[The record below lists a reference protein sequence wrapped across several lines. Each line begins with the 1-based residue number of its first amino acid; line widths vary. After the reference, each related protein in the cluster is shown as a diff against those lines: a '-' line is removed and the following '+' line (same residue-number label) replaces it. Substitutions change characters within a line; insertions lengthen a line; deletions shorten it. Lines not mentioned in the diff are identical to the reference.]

1 MATVIDQLV
10 VKLSLD
16 DVEFLDGEKRVAA
29 SLGQTKK
36 KTENVGKN
44 IAADGKKGAEFF
56 GQLEKAALKFFA
68 VLTTGRGL
76 ADFTRTVIATGAAF
90 DRASK
95 NLDVGADTLS
105 RWAGAVRQSGGTTES
120 FLGTMQGLSQ
130 SLTELKLT
138 GNTGILPYL
147 QALGVSVSDTNGK
160 AKPLESIL
168 GDIGDKLNKLP
179 NRQDAFNIGR
189 NLGIDDGTINLLL
202 KGRTEVERLLASQKA
217 YSAADAESARKA
229 QERWGGV
236 QLRIERITQK
246 LVIDLIPA
254 FERLSNKMEELAN
267 TSVPVLRE
275 IFDWI
280 DKIDRITTKWTQ
292 GIDNLLPKFSNPT
305 LQKLFG
311 GYGGTAARVNPLTN
325 IAGGVASGGQ
335 KITEFIKSDAVS
347 KEDRGVIK
355 GWTERLLDVFGMK
368 PRNGSQQPPMTAPA
382 TTPGTGRTRAE
393 RNNNP
398 GNLNFAGQ
406 AGATLEEGSNAR
418 FAKFGSTGR
427 TRAERNN
434 NPGNLNF
441 AGQSGATLEDG
452 SNARFAKFGST
463 GRTRAERNNNP
474 GNLNF
479 AGQAGATLEER
490 SNARF
495 AKFGSTAE
503 GVSALAKQLQ
513 RYGERGLDTVSKI
526 INKYAP
532 SSENNT
538 QAYID
543 ALSKRLGVSGDQRLD
558 LSDSN
563 TLTGLIKGIARHE
576 AGSDYLSD
584 SDVMTGLSM
593 AGVKGGSGQQA
604 PNLSIGEVKVYTQ
617 ATDANGIARDMRGA
631 IIQQANT
638 GVR

>member
-16 DVEFLDGEKRVAA
+16 DVEFQKGEKRVAKG
-29 SLGQTKK
+29 LIDTKK
-36 KTENVGKN
+36 KTETVGKN

-76 ADFTRTVIATGAAF
+76 ADFTRTVIATGATF
-90 DRASK
+90 DRMSK
-95 NLDVGADTLS
+95 NLGTGADTLS
-105 RWAGAVRQSGGTTES
+105 RWAGAVRQSGGTTEG

-147 QALGVSVSDTNGK
+147 QALGVSVADTNGK
-160 AKPLESIL
+160 AKPLEQIL

-202 KGRTEVERLLASQKA
+202 KGRSEVEKLLASQKA

-229 QERWGGV
+229 QERWEGV

-254 FERLSNKMEELAN
+254 FERLSDKMEDLAN

-280 DKIDRITTKWTQ
+280 DKIDKITSKWTRS
-292 GIDNLLPKFSNPT
+292 IDDLLPKFSNPT

-311 GYGGTAARVNPLTN
+311 GYGGTAAKLNPLTN
-325 IAGGVASGGQ
+325 MVGGVAAGGQ
-335 KITEFIKSDAVS
+335 KLTEFVNSDAVS
-347 KEDRGVIK
+347 KEDRSTIK
-355 GWTERLLDVFGMK
+355 GWSEKLLGIFGLK
-368 PRNGSQQPPMTAPA
+368 PKNGAQSTASTPPA
-382 TTPGTGRTRAE
+382 GTGTTRAE

-398 GNLNFAGQ
+398 GNLNYAGQ
-406 AGATLEEGSNAR
+406 TGAV
-418 FAKFGSTGR
+418 
-427 TRAERNN
+427 
-434 NPGNLNF
+434 
-441 AGQSGATLEDG
+441 LEDG
-452 SNARFAKFGST
+452 
-463 GRTRAERNNNP
+463 
-474 GNLNF
+474 
-479 AGQAGATLEER
+479 

-513 RYGERGLDTVSKI
+513 RYGDRGLDTISKI

-558 LSDSN
+558 LSDST

-593 AGVKGGSGQQA
+593 AGVKGGGAQQA
-604 PNLSIGEVKVYTQ
+604 PNVSIGEVKVYTQ

>member
-68 VLTTGRGL
+68 VLTTRRGL
-76 ADFTRTVIATGAAF
+76 ADFTRTVISTGAAF

-95 NLDVGADTLS
+95 NLGVGADTLS

-138 GNTGILPYL
+138 GSTGILPYL
-147 QALGVSVSDTNGK
+147 QALGVSVADTNGK
-160 AKPLESIL
+160 AKPLEQIM
-168 GDIGDKLNKLP
+168 GDIGDKLNALP
-179 NRQDAFNIGR
+179 NRSDAFNIGR

-229 QERWGGV
+229 QERWEGV

-254 FERLSNKMEELAN
+254 FERLSDKMEELAN

-280 DKIDRITTKWTQ
+280 DKIDKITQKWTR

-311 GYGGTAARVNPLTN
+311 GYGGTAAKVNPLTSL
-325 IAGGVASGGQ
+325 AGGVAAGGQ
-335 KITEFIKSDAVS
+335 KITEFINSDAVS
-347 KEDRGVIK
+347 KDDRGVIK
-355 GWTERLLDVFGMK
+355 GWSEKFLGIFGLK
-368 PRNGSQQPPMTAPA
+368 PKNGVQQSPMSVNQ
-382 TTPGTGRTRAE
+382 GTGTTRAE

-398 GNLNFAGQ
+398 GNLEFRGQ
-406 AGATLEEGSNAR
+406 AGAV
-418 FAKFGSTGR
+418 
-427 TRAERNN
+427 
-434 NPGNLNF
+434 P
-441 AGQSGATLEDG
+441 EDG
-452 SNARFAKFGST
+452 SG
-463 GRTRAERNNNP
+463 
-474 GNLNF
+474 
-479 AGQAGATLEER
+479 
-490 SNARF
+490 RF

-503 GVSALAKQLQ
+503 GVSALAKQLN
-513 RYGERGLDTVSKI
+513 RYGERGLDTIKKI
-526 INKYAP
+526 INTYAP

-543 ALSKRLGVSGDQRLD
+543 ALSKRLGVSGDQKLD
-558 LSDSN
+558 LKDAG
-563 TLTGLIKGIARHE
+563 TLSGLIKGIARHE
-576 AGSDYLSD
+576 SGSDYLSD

-593 AGVKGGSGQQA
+593 AGVKGGGGQQA
-604 PNLSIGEVKVYTQ
+604 PNVSIGEVKVYTQ

>member
-1 MATVIDQLV
+1 MQVIDQLV

-16 DVEFLDGEKRVAA
+16 DVEFLDGEKRVAE

-56 GQLEKAALKFFA
+56 SQLEKAALKFFA

-95 NLDVGADTLS
+95 NLGVGADTLS

-147 QALGVSVSDTNGK
+147 QALGVSVADTNGK
-160 AKPLESIL
+160 AKPLEQIL
-168 GDIGDKLNKLP
+168 GDIGEKLNALP

-217 YSAADAESARKA
+217 YSSADAESARKA
-229 QERWGGV
+229 QERWEGV

-254 FERLSNKMEELAN
+254 FERLSDKMEELAN

-280 DKIDRITTKWTQ
+280 DKTDKITTKW
-292 GIDNLLPKFSNPT
+292 GKSLDDLLPKFSNPT

-311 GYGGTAARVNPLTN
+311 GYGGTAAKINPLTSITGN
-325 IAGGVASGGQ
+325 VAAGGQ
-335 KITEFIKSDAVS
+335 KLAEYINSDAVS
-347 KEDRGVIK
+347 KEDRSVIK
-355 GWTERLLDVFGMK
+355 GWTEKLLGVFGMK
-368 PRNGSQQPPMTAPA
+368 PKNSTQQVAQPA
-382 TTPGTGRTRAE
+382 TPGTGTTRAE

-406 AGATLEEGSNAR
+406 TGAV
-418 FAKFGSTGR
+418 
-427 TRAERNN
+427 
-434 NPGNLNF
+434 
-441 AGQSGATLEDG
+441 LEDG
-452 SNARFAKFGST
+452 
-463 GRTRAERNNNP
+463 
-474 GNLNF
+474 
-479 AGQAGATLEER
+479 

-503 GVSALAKQLQ
+503 GVSALARQLQ

-532 SSENNT
+532 SSENDT

-543 ALSKRLGVSGDQRLD
+543 ALAKRLGVSGDQKLD
-558 LSDSN
+558 LTDAN

-593 AGVKGGSGQQA
+593 AGVKGGGGQSA
-604 PNLSIGEVKVYTQ
+604 PNVSIGEVKVYTQ

>member
-1 MATVIDQLV
+1 MPTIIDQLV

-29 SLGQTKK
+29 SLNQTKK
-36 KTENVGKN
+36 KTEGVGKN

-76 ADFTRTVIATGAAF
+76 ADFTRTVIGTGAAL

-95 NLDVGADTLS
+95 NLGVGVETLS
-105 RWAGAVRQSGGTTES
+105 RWSGAVRQSGGTTEG

-147 QALGVSVSDTNGK
+147 QALGVSVADADGK
-160 AKPLESIL
+160 AKPLEQIL
-168 GDIGDKLNKLP
+168 GDIGDKLNALP

-217 YSAADAESARKA
+217 YSAADAETARKA
-229 QERWGGV
+229 QERWQGV
-236 QLRIERITQK
+236 QDRIEAVTKAI
-246 LVIDLIPA
+246 VIDLIPT
-254 FERLSNKMEELAN
+254 FERLTGKMEQLAN

-280 DKIDRITTKWTQ
+280 DKIDKITTKWTE
-292 GIDNLLPKFSNPT
+292 GIDKLLPKFSNPT

-311 GYGGTAARVNPLTN
+311 GYGGTAAKLNPLTN
-325 IAGGVASGGQ
+325 ITGGIAAGGQ
-335 KITEFIKSDAVS
+335 KITDYLKSDAVS

-355 GWTERLLDVFGMK
+355 GWTEKALGLFGLK
-368 PRNGSQQPPMTAPA
+368 PKNGAQQSPMVAPSSPPS
-382 TTPGTGRTRAE
+382 TPSAGSGSSRAE

-398 GNLNFAGQ
+398 GNLNFVGQ
-406 AGATLEEGSNAR
+406 AGATLE
-418 FAKFGSTGR
+418 
-427 TRAERNN
+427 
-434 NPGNLNF
+434 
-441 AGQSGATLEDG
+441 SGKG
-452 SNARFAKFGST
+452 
-463 GRTRAERNNNP
+463 
-474 GNLNF
+474 
-479 AGQAGATLEER
+479 
-490 SNARF
+490 ARF

-503 GVSALAKQLQ
+503 GVSALAKQLN
-513 RYGERGLDTVSKI
+513 RYGERGLDTIKKI
-526 INKYAP
+526 ITTYAP

-543 ALSKRLGVSGDQRLD
+543 ALSKRLGVSGDQKLD
-558 LSDSN
+558 LKDAG
-563 TLTGLIKGIARHE
+563 TLSGLIKGIAKHE
-576 AGSDYLSD
+576 SGSDYLSD

-593 AGVKGGSGQQA
+593 AGVKSGGAQQA
-604 PNLSIGEVKVYTQ
+604 PNVSIGEVKVYTQ

>member
-95 NLDVGADTLS
+95 NLGVGADTLS

-160 AKPLESIL
+160 ARPLEQIL

-179 NRQDAFNIGR
+179 NRSDAFNIGR

-202 KGRTEVERLLASQKA
+202 KGRSEVEKLLASQKA
-217 YSAADAESARKA
+217 YSNEDAESARKA
-229 QERWGGV
+229 QERWEGV

-254 FERLSNKMEELAN
+254 FERLSDKMEELAN

-280 DKIDRITTKWTQ
+280 DKIDKITTKWTK

-311 GYGGTAARVNPLTN
+311 GYGGTAAKLNPLTN
-325 IAGGVASGGQ
+325 ITGGIAAGGQ
-335 KITEFIKSDAVS
+335 KITDFINSDAVT

-355 GWTERLLDVFGMK
+355 GWTEKALGLFGLK
-368 PRNGSQQPPMTAPA
+368 PKNGEQSTASAPSPAPA
-382 TTPGTGRTRAE
+382 GSGNSRAE

-398 GNLNFAGQ
+398 GNLNFVGQ
-406 AGATLEEGSNAR
+406 AGATLEG
-418 FAKFGSTGR
+418 
-427 TRAERNN
+427 
-434 NPGNLNF
+434 GN
-441 AGQSGATLEDG
+441 
-452 SNARFAKFGST
+452 
-463 GRTRAERNNNP
+463 
-474 GNLNF
+474 
-479 AGQAGATLEER
+479 
-490 SNARF
+490 NARF

-503 GVSALAKQLQ
+503 GVSALAKQLG
-513 RYGERGLDTVSKI
+513 RYGDRGLDTIKKI
-526 INKYAP
+526 INTYAP

-538 QAYID
+538 QAYVD
-543 ALSKRLGVSGDQRLD
+543 ALSKRLGISGDQKLD
-558 LSDSN
+558 LKDAGTLSN
-563 TLTGLIKGIARHE
+563 LIKGISRHE
-576 AGSDYLSD
+576 SGSDYLSD
-584 SDVMTGLSM
+584 SDLMTGLSM
-593 AGVKGGSGQQA
+593 AGVKGGGAQQA
-604 PNLSIGEVKVYTQ
+604 PNVSIGEVKVYTQ

>member
-76 ADFTRTVIATGAAF
+76 ADFTRTVISTGAAF

-95 NLDVGADTLS
+95 NLGVGADTLS

-160 AKPLESIL
+160 AKPLENIL
-168 GDIGDKLNKLP
+168 GDIGEKLNALP

-202 KGRTEVERLLASQKA
+202 KGRSEVEKLLASQKA
-217 YSAADAESARKA
+217 YSAEDAESARKA
-229 QERWGGV
+229 QERWEGV

-254 FERLSNKMEELAN
+254 FERLSDKMEELAN

-280 DKIDRITTKWTQ
+280 DKIDKITTKWTK

-311 GYGGTAARVNPLTN
+311 GYGGTAAKLNPLTN
-325 IAGGVASGGQ
+325 ITGGIAAGGQ
-335 KITEFIKSDAVS
+335 KITDYINSDAVT

-355 GWTERLLDVFGMK
+355 GWTEKLLGVFGMK
-368 PRNGSQQPPMTAPA
+368 PKNGVQSTASASPSPSVA
-382 TTPGTGRTRAE
+382 GNTRAE

-398 GNLNFAGQ
+398 GNLNYAGQ
-406 AGATLEEGSNAR
+406 AGATLED
-418 FAKFGSTGR
+418 
-427 TRAERNN
+427 
-434 NPGNLNF
+434 GN
-441 AGQSGATLEDG
+441 
-452 SNARFAKFGST
+452 
-463 GRTRAERNNNP
+463 
-474 GNLNF
+474 
-479 AGQAGATLEER
+479 
-490 SNARF
+490 NARF

-503 GVSALAKQLQ
+503 GVSALTRQLQ

-543 ALSKRLGVSGDQRLD
+543 ALSKRLGVSGDQKLD
-558 LSDSN
+558 LSDPGTLSN
-563 TLTGLIKGIARHE
+563 LIKGISRHE
-576 AGSDYLSD
+576 SGKDYLSD
-584 SDVMTGLSM
+584 SDLMTGLSM
-593 AGVKGGSGQQA
+593 AGVKGGGAQQA
-604 PNLSIGEVKVYTQ
+604 PNMSIGEVKVYTQ
-617 ATDANGIARDMRGA
+617 ATDANGIARAMRGA

>member
-1 MATVIDQLV
+1 MQVIDQLV

-16 DVEFLDGEKRVAA
+16 DVEFQKGEKRVAA
-29 SLGQTKK
+29 GLNDTKK

-95 NLDVGADTLS
+95 NLGVGADTLS

-147 QALGVSVSDTNGK
+147 QALGVSVADTNGK
-160 AKPLESIL
+160 AKPLEKIL
-168 GDIGDKLNKLP
+168 GDIGEKLNALP

-217 YSAADAESARKA
+217 YSSADAESARKA
-229 QERWGGV
+229 QERWEGV

-254 FERLSNKMEELAN
+254 FERLSDKMEDLAN

-275 IFDWI
+275 IFDWMDKI
-280 DKIDRITTKWTQ
+280 DKITISWSKS
-292 GIDNLLPKFSNPT
+292 IDNLMPKFSNPT
-305 LQKLFG
+305 LQRIFG
-311 GYGGTAARVNPLTN
+311 GYGGTAARMNPLTSALGGAV
-325 IAGGVASGGQ
+325 AGGQKAADYIKSNASPEEVGAIRRASERVLGFFGLKPKAGGGAQPISSASGG
-335 KITEFIKSDAVS
+335 
-347 KEDRGVIK
+347 G
-355 GWTERLLDVFGMK
+355 
-368 PRNGSQQPPMTAPA
+368 N
-382 TTPGTGRTRAE
+382 TRAE

-398 GNLNFAGQ
+398 GNLNYAGQ
-406 AGATLEEGSNAR
+406 AGATLE
-418 FAKFGSTGR
+418 
-427 TRAERNN
+427 
-434 NPGNLNF
+434 
-441 AGQSGATLEDG
+441 DG
-452 SNARFAKFGST
+452 SG
-463 GRTRAERNNNP
+463 
-474 GNLNF
+474 
-479 AGQAGATLEER
+479 
-490 SNARF
+490 ARF

-503 GVSALAKQLQ
+503 GVSALARQLQ

-543 ALSKRLGVSGDQRLD
+543 ALSKRLGVTGDQKLD
-558 LSDSN
+558 LNDPGTLSN
-563 TLTGLIKGIARHE
+563 LIKGISRHE
-576 AGSDYLSD
+576 SGKDYLSD
-584 SDVMTGLSM
+584 GDVMTGLSM
-593 AGVKGGSGQQA
+593 AGVKGGGGQSA
-604 PNLSIGEVKVYTQ
+604 PNVSIGEVKVYTQ

>member
-1 MATVIDQLV
+1 MNVIDQLV

-16 DVEFLDGEKRVAA
+16 DVEFQKGEKRVAA
-29 SLGQTKK
+29 GLNDTKK

-76 ADFTRTVIATGAAF
+76 ADFTRTVIATGATF
-90 DRASK
+90 DRMSK
-95 NLDVGADTLS
+95 NLGTGADTLS

-147 QALGVSVSDTNGK
+147 QALGISVADTNGK
-160 AKPLESIL
+160 AKPLEQIL
-168 GDIGDKLNKLP
+168 GDIGEKLNALP

-217 YSAADAESARKA
+217 YSQADAEAARKA
-229 QERWGGV
+229 EERWQGV
-236 QLRIERITQK
+236 KDRIEGISKK
-246 LVIDLIPA
+246 LVINLIPA
-254 FERLSNKMEELAN
+254 FERLSDKMESVASV
-267 TSVPVLRE
+267 TVPVLST
-275 IFDWI
+275 IFVWLE
-280 DKIDRITTKWTQ
+280 KIDRMTGRWSEKLNDLI
-292 GIDNLLPKFSNPT
+292 PKFDNPT
-305 LQKLFG
+305 LQ
-311 GYGGTAARVNPLTN
+311 
-325 IAGGVASGGQ
+325 GVASTITGQ
-335 KITEFIKSDAVS
+335 ALRMTPVPIIAGFVDS
-347 KEDRGVIK
+347 KLDDEQRGNIERTKDKALAFFGNQAAKDRL
-355 GWTERLLDVFGMK
+355 EANRYGM
-368 PRNGSQQPPMTAPA
+368 PDQAASIPSSGA
-382 TTPGTGRTRAE
+382 GTTRAE

-398 GNLNFAGQ
+398 GNLNYAGQ
-406 AGATLEEGSNAR
+406 TGAVLEEG
-418 FAKFGSTGR
+418 
-427 TRAERNN
+427 
-434 NPGNLNF
+434 
-441 AGQSGATLEDG
+441 
-452 SNARFAKFGST
+452 
-463 GRTRAERNNNP
+463 
-474 GNLNF
+474 
-479 AGQAGATLEER
+479 

-503 GVSALAKQLQ
+503 GVSALAKQIQ

-532 SSENNT
+532 SSENDT
-538 QAYID
+538 KAYIE
-543 ALSKRLGVSGDQRLD
+543 ALSKRLGVSGDQKLD
-558 LSDSN
+558 LNDSS

-584 SDVMTGLSM
+584 SDLMTGLSM
-593 AGVKGGSGQQA
+593 AGVKGGGAQQA
-604 PNLSIGEVKVYTQ
+604 PNVSIGEVKVYTQ

>member
-16 DVEFLDGEKRVAA
+16 DVEFQKGEKRVAA
-29 SLGQTKK
+29 GLNDTKK

-95 NLDVGADTLS
+95 NLGVGADTLS

-160 AKPLESIL
+160 AKPLEQIL

-179 NRQDAFNIGR
+179 NRSDAFNIGR

-217 YSAADAESARKA
+217 YSAADAETARKA
-229 QERWGGV
+229 QERWEGV

-254 FERLSNKMEELAN
+254 FERLSDKMEELAN

-280 DKIDRITTKWTQ
+280 DKIDKITTKWTK

-311 GYGGTAARVNPLTN
+311 GYGGTAAKLNPLTN
-325 IAGGVASGGQ
+325 MVGGVAAGGQ
-335 KITEFIKSDAVS
+335 KLTEFVNSDAVT
-347 KEDRGVIK
+347 KEDRSTIK
-355 GWTERLLDVFGMK
+355 GWSEKLLGVFGLK
-368 PRNGSQQPPMTAPA
+368 PKNGAQSTASAPSS
-382 TTPGTGRTRAE
+382 GTGTTRAE

-398 GNLNFAGQ
+398 GNLNYAGQ
-406 AGATLEEGSNAR
+406 AGAV
-418 FAKFGSTGR
+418 
-427 TRAERNN
+427 
-434 NPGNLNF
+434 
-441 AGQSGATLEDG
+441 LEDG
-452 SNARFAKFGST
+452 
-463 GRTRAERNNNP
+463 
-474 GNLNF
+474 
-479 AGQAGATLEER
+479 

-543 ALSKRLGVSGDQRLD
+543 TLSKRLGVTGDQKLD
-558 LSDSN
+558 LNDTT

-584 SDVMTGLSM
+584 SDLMTGLSM
-593 AGVKGGSGQQA
+593 AGVKGGSAQQA
-604 PNLSIGEVKVYTQ
+604 PNVSIGEVKVYTQ

>member
-16 DVEFLDGEKRVAA
+16 DVEFQKGEKRVAA
-29 SLGQTKK
+29 GLNDTKK

-95 NLDVGADTLS
+95 NLGVGADTLS

-160 AKPLESIL
+160 AKPLEQIL

-202 KGRTEVERLLASQKA
+202 KGRTEVDRLLASQVA
-217 YSAADAESARKA
+217 YSAKDAETARLA
-229 QERWGGV
+229 QERWQGV
-236 QLRIERITQK
+236 QDRIEGVTK
-246 LVIDLIPA
+246 ALVIDLIPV
-254 FERLSNKMEELAN
+254 FDRLSSNMESLAKVS
-267 TSVPVLRE
+267 TPVLSG
-275 IFDWI
+275 IFHWLE
-280 DKIDRITTKWTQ
+280 KIDNITGGWAEKLNDL
-292 GIDNLLPKFSNPT
+292 IPKFENPT
-305 LQKLFG
+305 LQKIASTVTGQAL
-311 GYGGTAARVNPLTN
+311 RMSPVSR
-325 IAGGVASGGQ
+325 IAGYV
-335 KITEFIKSDAVS
+335 DS
-347 KEDRGVIK
+347 KLDDDQRGSIEK
-355 GWTERLLDVFGMK
+355 TKDKALAFF
-368 PRNGSQQPPMTAPA
+368 GSQDAKDRLEANRYGMPEQASA
-382 TTPGTGRTRAE
+382 TSGSGNSRAE

-398 GNLNFAGQ
+398 GNLNFVGQ
-406 AGATLEEGSNAR
+406 AGATLEG
-418 FAKFGSTGR
+418 
-427 TRAERNN
+427 
-434 NPGNLNF
+434 GN
-441 AGQSGATLEDG
+441 
-452 SNARFAKFGST
+452 
-463 GRTRAERNNNP
+463 
-474 GNLNF
+474 
-479 AGQAGATLEER
+479 
-490 SNARF
+490 NARF

-503 GVSALAKQLQ
+503 GVSALAKQLG
-513 RYGERGLDTVSKI
+513 RYGDRGLNTLKKI
-526 INKYAP
+526 INTYAP

-543 ALSKRLGVSGDQRLD
+543 ALSKRLGVSGDQTLD
-558 LSDSN
+558 LKDAS
-563 TLTGLIKGIARHE
+563 TLSGLIKGISRHE
-576 AGSDYLSD
+576 SGSDYLSD
-584 SDVMTGLSM
+584 SDVMNGLSM
-593 AGVKGGSGQQA
+593 AGVKGGGGQQT
-604 PNLSIGEVKVYTQ
+604 PNVSIGEVKVYTQ

>member
-1 MATVIDQLV
+1 MQVIDQLV

-16 DVEFLDGEKRVAA
+16 DVEFQKGEKRVAKG
-29 SLGQTKK
+29 LIDTKK
-36 KTENVGKN
+36 KTDTVGKN

-95 NLDVGADTLS
+95 NLGVGADTLS

-147 QALGVSVSDTNGK
+147 QALGVSVADTNGK
-160 AKPLESIL
+160 AKPLEQIL
-168 GDIGDKLNKLP
+168 GDIGEKLNALP

-229 QERWGGV
+229 EERWAGV

-254 FERLSNKMEELAN
+254 FERLSDKMEELAN

-280 DKIDRITTKWTQ
+280 DKIDKITAKWTK

-311 GYGGTAARVNPLTN
+311 GYGGTAAKLNPLTN
-325 IAGGVASGGQ
+325 IAGGVAAGGQ
-335 KITEFIKSDAVS
+335 KIADYINSDAVS

-355 GWTERLLDVFGMK
+355 GWTEKLLGVFGMK
-368 PRNGSQQPPMTAPA
+368 PKEGAQQSSGGAAP
-382 TTPGTGRTRAE
+382 TPGTGTTRAE

-406 AGATLEEGSNAR
+406 AGAV
-418 FAKFGSTGR
+418 
-427 TRAERNN
+427 
-434 NPGNLNF
+434 
-441 AGQSGATLEDG
+441 LEDG
-452 SNARFAKFGST
+452 
-463 GRTRAERNNNP
+463 
-474 GNLNF
+474 
-479 AGQAGATLEER
+479 

-543 ALSKRLGVSGDQRLD
+543 ALSKRLGVTGDQKLD
-558 LSDSN
+558 LNDTT

-593 AGVKGGSGQQA
+593 AGVKGGGGQQA
-604 PNLSIGEVKVYTQ
+604 PNVSIGEVKVYTQ

>member
-1 MATVIDQLV
+1 MQVIDQLV

-16 DVEFLDGEKRVAA
+16 DVEFQKGEKRVAA
-29 SLGQTKK
+29 GLNDTKK

-95 NLDVGADTLS
+95 NLGVGADTLS

-160 AKPLESIL
+160 AKPLEQIL

-179 NRQDAFNIGR
+179 NRSDAFNIGR

-202 KGRTEVERLLASQKA
+202 KGRSEVEKLLASQKA
-217 YSAADAESARKA
+217 YSNEDAESARKA
-229 QERWGGV
+229 QERWEGV

-254 FERLSNKMEELAN
+254 FERLSGKMEELAN

-280 DKIDRITTKWTQ
+280 DKIDKITTKWTK

-311 GYGGTAARVNPLTN
+311 GYGGTAAKLNPLTN
-325 IAGGVASGGQ
+325 ITGGIAAGGQ
-335 KITEFIKSDAVS
+335 KITDFINSDAVT

-355 GWTERLLDVFGMK
+355 GWTEKALGLFGLK
-368 PRNGSQQPPMTAPA
+368 PKNGEQSTASAPSSAPA
-382 TTPGTGRTRAE
+382 GSGNSRAE

-398 GNLNFAGQ
+398 GNLNFVGQ
-406 AGATLEEGSNAR
+406 AGATLEG
-418 FAKFGSTGR
+418 
-427 TRAERNN
+427 
-434 NPGNLNF
+434 GN
-441 AGQSGATLEDG
+441 
-452 SNARFAKFGST
+452 
-463 GRTRAERNNNP
+463 
-474 GNLNF
+474 
-479 AGQAGATLEER
+479 
-490 SNARF
+490 NARF

-503 GVSALAKQLQ
+503 GVSALAKQLG
-513 RYGERGLDTVSKI
+513 RYGDRGLDTIKKI
-526 INKYAP
+526 INTYAP

-538 QAYID
+538 QAYVD
-543 ALSKRLGVSGDQRLD
+543 ALSKRLGISGDQKLD
-558 LSDSN
+558 LKDAGTLSN
-563 TLTGLIKGIARHE
+563 LIKGISRHE
-576 AGSDYLSD
+576 SGSDYLSD
-584 SDVMTGLSM
+584 SDLMTGLSM
-593 AGVKGGSGQQA
+593 AGVKGGGAQQA
-604 PNLSIGEVKVYTQ
+604 PNVSIGEVKVYTQ

>member
-95 NLDVGADTLS
+95 NLGVGADTLS

-147 QALGVSVSDTNGK
+147 QALGVSVADTNGK
-160 AKPLESIL
+160 AKPLEQIL
-168 GDIGDKLNKLP
+168 GDIGEKLNALP

-229 QERWGGV
+229 QERWEGV

-254 FERLSNKMEELAN
+254 FERLSDKMEQLAN

-280 DKIDRITTKWTQ
+280 DKIDKITEKWTR

-311 GYGGTAARVNPLTN
+311 GYGGTAAKLNPLTN
-325 IAGGVASGGQ
+325 IAGGAAAGGQ
-335 KITEFIKSDAVS
+335 KIADYINSDAVS
-347 KEDRGVIK
+347 KQDRDVIK
-355 GWTERLLDVFGMK
+355 GWTEKALGLFGLK
-368 PRNGSQQPPMTAPA
+368 PKNGAQPSSTSSS
-382 TTPGTGRTRAE
+382 GSSRAQ

-398 GNLNFAGQ
+398 GNLNFVGQ
-406 AGATLEEGSNAR
+406 AGATLEG
-418 FAKFGSTGR
+418 
-427 TRAERNN
+427 
-434 NPGNLNF
+434 GN
-441 AGQSGATLEDG
+441 
-452 SNARFAKFGST
+452 
-463 GRTRAERNNNP
+463 
-474 GNLNF
+474 
-479 AGQAGATLEER
+479 
-490 SNARF
+490 NARF

-503 GVSALAKQLQ
+503 GVSALAKQLG
-513 RYGERGLDTVSKI
+513 RYGDRGLNTLRKI
-526 INKYAP
+526 INTYAP

-543 ALSKRLGVSGDQRLD
+543 ALSKRLGVSGDQALD
-558 LSDSN
+558 LKDAG
-563 TLTGLIKGIARHE
+563 TLSGLIKGIARHE

-593 AGVKGGSGQQA
+593 AGVKGGSGQSA
-604 PNLSIGEVKVYTQ
+604 PNVSIGEVKVYTQ
-617 ATDANGIARDMRGA
+617 ATDANGIARDVRGA

>member
-16 DVEFLDGEKRVAA
+16 DVEFQKGEKRVAA
-29 SLGQTKK
+29 GLNDTKK

-56 GQLEKAALKFFA
+56 SQLEKAALKFFA

-95 NLDVGADTLS
+95 NLGVGADTLS

-160 AKPLESIL
+160 AKPLEQIL

-229 QERWGGV
+229 QERWEGV

-254 FERLSNKMEELAN
+254 FERLSDKMEDLAN

-280 DKIDRITTKWTQ
+280 DKIDKITTKWTK

-311 GYGGTAARVNPLTN
+311 GYGGTAAKLNPLTN
-325 IAGGVASGGQ
+325 IAGGVAAGGQ
-335 KITEFIKSDAVS
+335 KIADYINSDAVS

-355 GWTERLLDVFGMK
+355 GWTEKLLGVFGMK
-368 PRNGSQQPPMTAPA
+368 PKEGVQQSAGGAAP
-382 TTPGTGRTRAE
+382 TPGTGTTRAE

-406 AGATLEEGSNAR
+406 AGAV
-418 FAKFGSTGR
+418 
-427 TRAERNN
+427 
-434 NPGNLNF
+434 
-441 AGQSGATLEDG
+441 LEDG
-452 SNARFAKFGST
+452 
-463 GRTRAERNNNP
+463 
-474 GNLNF
+474 
-479 AGQAGATLEER
+479 

-543 ALSKRLGVSGDQRLD
+543 ALSKRLGVTGDQKLD
-558 LSDSN
+558 LNDTT

-593 AGVKGGSGQQA
+593 AGVKGGGGGSTTVSVG
-604 PNLSIGEVKVYTQ
+604 NVHVYTQ
-617 ATDANGIARDMRGA
+617 ATDAQGIARDAKSA